1 MKKKLISMLL
11 VMAMLVPMMAAMMPA
26 KAAAPARTPIRS
38 PQWHVAAMVI
48 DIVEQTG
55 AKNYTS
61 DRDRIQA
68 VYDWIIKNCKRSGSA
83 DKYYV
88 DLDDL
93 EARADE
99 IIEMLQ
105 SDLDNGRAAMR
116 DDLNYP
122 LHGDYTTNYYLD
134 HFGGEMAVFR
144 VGNCLHYACLL
155 TLCLGEL
162 GYTSY
167 VIPGELISGGQEL
180 EHKWNMLILDGKPYY
195 LDIRTDHASYES
207 RGKISHKYFM
217 VESFNEFSKNHKE
230 WNSMLKQFLINE
242 YNYGRHPYYYNG
254 MDYSSLPNDKWEKNS
269 PWADKYL
276 YQALEEELI
285 PKVMQYK
292 DFTQNITREE
302 FAALAVTLYEKQSGK
317 TAEVAPVNP
326 FNDTTSEDV
335 LKAYNLG
342 IVKGVALDHFA
353 PTAPLTRE
361 QAATMLGR
369 VHELIKKGKVGDGSG
384 LDTSGATAFTDDN
397 LIGGYAVPYVYFMNA
412 NKILEGVGNGSFN
425 PLGNTTR
432 ESAVKIA
439 VTMWT
444 NLK

>member
-1 MKKKLISMLL
+1 MKKLISMLL
-11 VMAMLVPMMAAMMPA
+11 VMAIIMPLVAVMPA
-26 KAAAPARTPIRS
+26 KAAAPARTPIITPNVS
-38 PQWHVAAMVI
+38 LAYVI
-48 DIVEQTG
+48 RDIVNQTG
-55 AKNYTS
+55 ARNYSS
-61 DRDRIQA
+61 DYDRIKA
-68 VYDWIIKNCKRSGSA
+68 VYDWIIKNCKRYGTA
-83 DKYYV
+83 DKNYV
-88 DLDDL
+88 DVEYL
-93 EARADE
+93 EAHGEE
-99 IIEMLQ
+99 IYNMFLEEIQ
-105 SDLDNGRAAMR
+105 SGKSAYRIDLR
-116 DDLNYP
+116 YP
-122 LHGDYTTNYYLD
+122 LHGEYTMNYYLE
-134 HFGGEMAVFR
+134 HFGGQMTAGR
-144 VGNCLHYACLL
+144 VGTCLHYAALF

-167 VIPGELISGGQEL
+167 VIPGALISGGEEL
-180 EHKWNMLILDGKPYY
+180 EHKWNMIIIDGKPYY
-195 LDIRTDHASYES
+195 CDIRTDHASYES

-217 VESFNEFSKNHKE
+217 VESFNEFKKNHKE
-230 WNSMLKQFLINE
+230 WNSALKQFLINE
-242 YNYGRHPYYYNG
+242 YNYGRHPYFYNG
-254 MDYSSLPNDKWEKNS
+254 MDYSSLPNDRWEKNS

-276 YQALEEELI
+276 YEALKEEMI
-285 PKVMQYK
+285 PKVMQYT

-353 PTAPLTRE
+353 PGAPLTRE

-369 VHELIKKGKVGDGSG
+369 VHELIKNGKVGDGSG

-397 LIGGYAVPYVYFMNA
+397 LIGSYATPYVYFMNA

>member
-1 MKKKLISMLL
+1 MKKLISMLL
-11 VMAMLVPMMAAMMPA
+11 VMAIIMPLVAVMPA

-38 PQWHVAAMVI
+38 PYW
-48 DIVEQTG
+48 DISAIIKEIVDQTG
-55 AKNYTS
+55 ARNYSS
-61 DRDRIQA
+61 DRDRIKA
-68 VYDWIIKNCKRSGSA
+68 VYDWIIKNCDRTGYQDTVYIDVEALYARQESETASLKA
-83 DKYYV
+83 
-88 DLDDL
+88 DL
-93 EARADE
+93 E
-99 IIEMLQ
+99 
-105 SDLDNGRAAMR
+105 SGRAAMR
-116 DDLNYP
+116 TDFQYP
-122 LHGDYTTNYYLD
+122 YGGEFTTVYYQS
-134 HFGGEMAVFR
+134 HFGTEMALYR
-144 VGNCLHYACLL
+144 VGNCLHYAALL
-155 TLCLGEL
+155 NLCLDEL
-162 GYTSY
+162 GYPTY
-167 VIPGELISGGQEL
+167 IIAGDLISNGSPL
-180 EHKWNMLILDGKPYY
+180 EHKWNMTFIDGKPYW

-207 RGKISHKYFM
+207 RGKIS
-217 VESFNEFSKNHKE
+217 
-230 WNSMLKQFLINE
+230 
-242 YNYGRHPYYYNG
+242 YNYFLKTDDAEWAKKHVEWYPEVTKYIRNQHAMGRAPYIYNNI
-254 MDYSSLPNDKWEKNS
+254 DYTLVPARQWSKGSA
-269 PWADKYL
+269 WAENYL
-276 YQALEEELI
+276 YQAQDAGLI
-285 PKVMQYK
+285 PAVIQGADM
-292 DFTQNITREE
+292 TQNITREE

-369 VHELIKKGKVGDGSG
+369 VHELIIKGKVGAGSG
-384 LDTSGATAFTDDN
+384 RDTSGATAFTDDN
-397 LIGGYAVPYVYFMNA
+397 LIGSYATPYVYFMNA